1 MIWVTLS
8 RPANVE
14 KVQQVLFN
22 KLEIPS
28 NNWEGRSEN
37 ERKEAIFNVLKM
49 KKIAVLLD
57 DIWEPL
63 DLFAVGIPPVI
74 DGNKSKVVF
83 TTQFSTVCQ
92 DMGAKGVE
100 VKCLAWEEA
109 FALFQAYVGEDN
121 IF

>member
-1 MIWVTLS
+1 MGGMGKTTLLNRINNEFLKSRVGFDAVIWVTLS

-28 NNWEGRSEN
+28 NNWEGRSED

-49 KKIAVLLD
+49 KKIVVLLD

-83 TTQFSTVCQ
+83 TT
-92 DMGAKGVE
+92 
-100 VKCLAWEEA
+100 
-109 FALFQAYVGEDN
+109 
-121 IF
+121 